1 MANCKIQSLQ
11 EKLDKGL
18 TPSPATAAKTVVLFD
33 HRDQVWAMQNVFETD
48 VRAALKASI
57 ERKRLNEIEK
67 AGGKAVTPTKG

>member
-1 MANCKIQSLQ
+1 
-11 EKLDKGL
+11 
-18 TPSPATAAKTVVLFD
+18 
-33 HRDQVWAMQNVFETD
+33 MQNVFETD